1 MHETINIKFNHKSD
15 KCQEGILER
24 IWGKNSPNRTV
35 IQQSY
40 QVTRYCTVAV
50 SIMRLASCCFV
61 SGLPP
66 PPPFFY
72 YYYNLASCKSRARNL
87 TDLSPTKRAQYHQSV
102 TFYQPSLKF
111 SIRYIIPT
119 FILLFQAAHPLNSCN
134 KHLIKCPCI
143 KRYLRE

>member
-1 MHETINIKFNHKSD
+1 MSGGHSRKNMREKFSKPYSNSTELSSNALLHCSSLD
-15 KCQEGILER
+15 YAPCQLLL
-24 IWGKNSPNRTV
+24 
-35 IQQSY
+35 
-40 QVTRYCTVAV
+40 CF
-50 SIMRLASCCFV
+50 RLTA
-61 SGLPP
+61 